1 MFCFEAVNLFQ
12 RVFFARNFRQV
23 SPKPS
28 NLRDL
33 QCLFFGSFPSQKS
46 GRKVECAYCSRKSDE
61 FREAKGDRH
70 SGVSATCWRCR
81 FSGRIAR
88 QTAFASATYLRHRV
102 QHFSSN
108 LRAAFIVCGGFL
120 WCVVGN
126 FGIFI
131 PDRQSQV
138 TADGDGAV
146 LVGMRTRHYSTVIR
160 RRIRS
165 VIEDLGKA
173 NQWRFHVRKRDGIVR
188 I

>member
-1 MFCFEAVNLFQ
+1 MDWRHLQ
-12 RVFFARNFRQV
+12 RCWD
-23 SPKPS
+23 SS

-33 QCLFFGSFPSQKS
+33 QYLFIGSFPSWKS
-46 GRKVECAYCSRKSDE
+46 GRKVECACSPKKSDE
-61 FREAKGDRH
+61 FRDAKSDGH
-70 SGVSATCWRCR
+70 SRLSATCWRWR
-81 FSGRIAR
+81 FSGGIAR
-88 QTAFASATYLRHRV
+88 QTAFASATHQRHRV

-108 LRAAFIVCGGFL
+108 LLAAFIVCGGFL

-131 PDRQSQV
+131 PDCKSQV

-146 LVGMRTRHYSTVIR
+146 LVSMRTRHYSTVIR

-173 NQWRFHVRKRDGIVR
+173 NQWRLHIRKRHGIVR